1 MKGSR
6 ETRFPFLLY
15 PHRLLSVLEVVL
27 EVLGGGAVLR
37 YAQRRGGRQS
47 VGSLL
52 YFLCCVRVPFGSAE
66 VVLVAHRR
74 AFPCEVVSTPKL
86 CSEAV
91 DDHSLIAVFQ
101 P

>member
-37 YAQRRGGRQS
+37 YAQRRGGHPHAWVASSFMLLCMKTSSSFCVKWKSILCKEKLVSILQIYGIVIS
-47 VGSLL
+47 VGKGL
-52 YFLCCVRVPFGSAE
+52 G
-66 VVLVAHRR
+66 
-74 AFPCEVVSTPKL
+74 
-86 CSEAV
+86 
-91 DDHSLIAVFQ
+91 
-101 P
+101 